1 MLYKNVTEMNLSTH
15 WPRKNASAADRF
27 SAFPSQQMEAAG
39 APCTASCRPHFAFRA
54 PSMCGLLQEIRTAF
68 TAHCLTI
75 QHQLANF
82 TINRIYSNSPEYFL
96 SLNMQADG
104 RTLSV
109 SFLNSYRFVFRRSRA
124 QFSVGSIDQV
134 ISLLPSVSQDKCGDN
149 IASN

>member
-1 MLYKNVTEMNLSTH
+1 
-15 WPRKNASAADRF
+15 
-27 SAFPSQQMEAAG
+27 
-39 APCTASCRPHFAFRA
+39 
-54 PSMCGLLQEIRTAF
+54 
-68 TAHCLTI
+68 
-75 QHQLANF
+75 
-82 TINRIYSNSPEYFL
+82 
-96 SLNMQADG
+96 MQADG